1 MRLELPN
8 PVEAIKFELDQR
20 GLTLFDL
27 EDVIGRYEAVR
38 TSRLSSATRMVRLS
52 IKRVGSVCLARKG
65 ESAIPVAR
73 AMRNLKQYVFTR
85 PISTIGL
92 TTSS

>member
-20 GLTLFDL
+20 GLTLNDL

-52 IKRVGSVCLARKG
+52 IKRVGSAFEVRFSRLAIDTTVGRFRVNVL
-65 ESAIPVAR
+65 PR
-73 AMRNLKQYVFTR
+73 LR
-85 PISTIGL
+85 PSLCTTIA
-92 TTSS
+92 TP